1 MTDGIIF
8 FDETVKNDLKANDNI
23 RKIPTVQTDHY
34 TTKYLPGY
42 PYFQKIL

>member
-1 MTDGIIF
+1 MDGIIF
-8 FDETVKNDLKANDNI
+8 FDETVKNDLKAYDNI

-34 TTKYLPGY
+34 TTKCLLGY